1 MKKRK
6 HRPWLELLEDRLTP
20 SGVWGQVWPDPGHL
34 TLSFAPDNTDAGGS
48 PSNLYHLLNAQGP
61 STSWETTILK
71 AFQTWAVNSNL
82 NIGLV
87 QDGGQPLGASGA
99 VQGDSRF
106 GDIRVAARPLA
117 PTSVSTA
124 SPFSWSGTTWSGDM
138 LLNNQQSFG
147 SNGAGQY
154 DLYTLALHEAG
165 HSFGLPDNS
174 TDQNSI
180 LYQTYLG
187 PRTGLAPEDIAALQT
202 IYGPRQ
208 QDQYALLYNNHSFAS
223 AMTMPSQL
231 ALQADITT
239 IGDAEYFKV
248 TTPGSLLPNSMQI
261 QVNAGGVSLL
271 EPSLSVYDSSFRL
284 VGTAAASSPLNNN
297 LTVNLSS
304 VPSNR

>member
-1 MKKRK
+1 MGETDPRPLQSHPTGREVGMKKR
-6 HRPWLELLEDRLTP
+6 RNRLWLELLEDRLTP
-20 SGVWGQVWPDPGHL
+20 SG
-34 TLSFAPDNTDAGGS
+34 
-48 PSNLYHLLNAQGP
+48 
-61 STSWETTILK
+61 
-71 AFQTWAVNSNL
+71 
-82 NIGLV
+82 
-87 QDGGQPLGASGA
+87 
-99 VQGDSRF
+99 
-106 GDIRVAARPLA
+106 
-117 PTSVSTA
+117 
-124 SPFSWSGTTWSGDM
+124 DM
-138 LLNNQQSFG
+138 LLNNQQIFVS
-147 SNGAGQY
+147 SCGQY
-154 DLYTLALHEAG
+154 DLYTIALHEAG
-165 HSFGLPDNS
+165 HSFGLPDNK
-174 TDQNSI
+174 DQDSI

-187 PRTGLAPEDIAALQT
+187 ARTGLAPEDIAALQT

-297 LTVNLSS
+297 LDRKS
-304 VPSNR
+304 VV